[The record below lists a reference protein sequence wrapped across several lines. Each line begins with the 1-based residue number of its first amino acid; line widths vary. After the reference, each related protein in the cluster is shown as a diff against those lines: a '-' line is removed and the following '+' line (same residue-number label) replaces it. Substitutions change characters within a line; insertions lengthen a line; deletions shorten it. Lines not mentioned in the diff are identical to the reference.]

1 MGSNLTLWH
10 AAAALVRNGLHALLH
25 AKPLPL
31 LPSRLQGMACRYNV
45 TSIICLQLLSNFGLR
60 MEGPLEVHREG
71 QAMVWHIP
79 DCSSTWNRTL
89 LLLC

>member
-1 MGSNLTLWH
+1 M
-10 AAAALVRNGLHALLH
+10 ACMRCCMPMPCC
-25 AKPLPL
+25 PLPL
-31 LPSRLQGMACRYNV
+31 LPSRLQGLAYRYGV
-45 TSIICLQLLSNFGLR
+45 TSTFCLQLLSNFGLR

-79 DCSSTWNRTL
+79 GCSSTRNRTL